1 MSNSKMKTPELANI
15 EVQGMTRESFIMRG
29 AIAAGS
35 VYGLST
41 VGPFVSQALAQE
53 GGGDVDIL
61 NFALTL
67 EYLEAA
73 FYTEA
78 LTQVGGLSGD
88 VKEIATT
95 LRDDENE
102 HVDAIAATVKKLGG
116 TPAAK
121 PGVDFGKAFANQ
133 KSFLTTAVVFE
144 DLGVGAYNGAG
155 PSIKSKEVLAAAGS
169 IVQVEGRHAGAIR
182 LLNGD
187 KIAPSPFDKG
197 IPMAEVLSKAKP
209 FIKS

>member
-1 MSNSKMKTPELANI
+1 MSNSNMKTPELANI

-41 VGPFVSQALAQE
+41 VGPFVSQALAQGE
-53 GGGDVDIL
+53 GDVDIL

-78 LTQVGGLSGD
+78 LKQVGDLSGD

-95 LRDDENE
+95 IRDDESE
-102 HVDAIAATVKKLGG
+102 HVDALAATVKKLGG
-116 TPAAK
+116 KPVAA

-169 IVQVEGRHAGAIR
+169 IVQVEGRHAGVVR

-187 KIAPSPFDKG
+187 KIAPSAFDKG
-197 IPMAEVLSKAKP
+197 IPMAEVLDKAKP

>member
-1 MSNSKMKTPELANI
+1 MSDSNMKTPELGNI
-15 EVQGMTRESFIMRG
+15 EVKGLTRESFIMRG

-41 VGPFVSQALAQE
+41 VGPFVGQALAQSD
-53 GGGDVDIL
+53 GDVDIL

-78 LTQVGGLSGD
+78 LKQVGGLSGD

-95 LRDDENE
+95 IRDDETE
-102 HVDAIAATVKKLGG
+102 HVDAIAATIKKLGG
-116 TPAAK
+116 KPVAA
-121 PGVDFGKAFANQ
+121 PGVDFGKAFANE
-133 KSFLTTAVVFE
+133 KSFLTTAVTFE

-169 IVQVEGRHAGAIR
+169 IVQVEGRHAGIVR

-187 KIAPSPFDKG
+187 KIAPSAFDKG
-197 IPMAEVLSKAKP
+197 IPMAEVLEKAKP

>member
-1 MSNSKMKTPELANI
+1 MSDSNMKTPELANI
-15 EVQGMTRESFIMRG
+15 EVKGLTRESFIMRG

-41 VGPFVSQALAQE
+41 VGPFVGQALAQSD
-53 GGGDVDIL
+53 GDVDIL

-78 LTQVGGLSGD
+78 LKQVGGLSGD

-95 LRDDENE
+95 IRDDETE
-102 HVDAIAATVKKLGG
+102 HVDAIAATIKKLGG
-116 TPAAK
+116 KPVAA
-121 PGVDFGKAFANQ
+121 PGVDFGKAFANE
-133 KSFLTTAVVFE
+133 KSFLTTAVTFE

-169 IVQVEGRHAGAIR
+169 IVQIEGRHAGIVR

-187 KIAPSPFDKG
+187 KIAPSAFDKG
-197 IPMAEVLSKAKP
+197 IPMAEVLEKAKP

>member
-1 MSNSKMKTPELANI
+1 
-15 EVQGMTRESFIMRG
+15 MRG

-41 VGPFVSQALAQE
+41 VGPFVSQALAQ
-53 GGGDVDIL
+53 GDGDVDIL

-78 LTQVGGLSGD
+78 LKQVSGLRSE
-88 VKEIATT
+88 VKELATT
-95 LRDDENE
+95 TRDDENE

-116 TPAAK
+116 KPAAK
-121 PGVDFGKAFANQ
+121 PGVDFGKAFASE

-169 IVQVEGRHAGAIR
+169 IVQVEGRHAGAVR

-197 IPMAEVLSKAKP
+197 IPMAEVLMKAKP

>member
-1 MSNSKMKTPELANI
+1 MSKSNMKTPELANI

-41 VGPFVSQALAQE
+41 VGPFVSQALAQ
-53 GGGDVDIL
+53 GDGDVDIL

-78 LTQVGGLSGD
+78 LKQVGDLSGD
-88 VKEIATT
+88 AKEIATT
-95 LRDDENE
+95 IRDDENE
-102 HVDAIAATVKKLGG
+102 HVDALAATVKKLGG
-116 TPAAK
+116 KPAAK

-169 IVQVEGRHAGAIR
+169 IVQVEGRHAGIVR

-197 IPMAEVLSKAKP
+197 IPMAEVLEKAKP